1 MRIAESRAPG
11 ALEHWRA
18 WAACVSAE
26 RRLMALI
33 ARSKELRK
41 KRGRARDGNVTKSEL
56 ARMQMLLQRA
66 LETLDDRLAEHVR
79 RTEDTLAAILSR
91 LPAHNS
97 KPAPMPSTG
106 GEGAPNRRVDSTSRA
121 GGEAEADTFI
131 DAETGAI
138 PKTEGDSQLSSI
150 HNLSLRSG

>member
-1 MRIAESRAPG
+1 
-11 ALEHWRA
+11 
-18 WAACVSAE
+18 
-26 RRLMALI
+26 
-33 ARSKELRK
+33 
-41 KRGRARDGNVTKSEL
+41 
-56 ARMQMLLQRA
+56 MLLQRA

-97 KPAPMPSTG
+97 KLAPMPSPG